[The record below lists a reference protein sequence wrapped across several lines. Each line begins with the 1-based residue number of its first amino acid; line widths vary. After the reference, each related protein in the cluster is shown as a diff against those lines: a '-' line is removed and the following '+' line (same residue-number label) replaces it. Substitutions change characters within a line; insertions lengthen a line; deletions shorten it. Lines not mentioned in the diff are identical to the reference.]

1 MKIQKNRISYKSVL
15 LLIATILT
23 VVPIFDT
30 GFDTYGAT
38 TNLSLEEI
46 QDRLVRVK
54 QQMGSLESASYGM
67 TPITAEAIN
76 EGTYDIEVKSN
87 SPFFKI
93 MRCKLIAEGGSLQVR
108 MTTSSQSYKYIYLG
122 TAAQAERAQDSDL
135 LRYEEDGDYSVYT
148 FSIPALNQE
157 VNCAAFS
164 KKKKMWYDRK
174 LVFLAASLPEDALKF
189 QLPDYDL
196 IDVALRAYNPLNDR
210 NLPENQ
216 GQGGSGSGTASTAGF
231 GQQDQPQGAERA
243 VKVPKKDGEYSIEV
257 SIAGGSGRAT
267 INSPTLLTI
276 KDGKAYATIT
286 WSSPYY
292 DYMIV
297 DEDNYYNQTKDGGNS
312 SFVIPVLTMDGE
324 MPVIADT
331 TAMGDP
337 VEIEYVLTFYSET
350 IDSKG
355 RIPQEAAKKV
365 LSVAA
370 VIIVTGGIL
379 NHLVKKRRA
388 K

>member
-1 MKIQKNRISYKSVL
+1 M
-15 LLIATILT
+15 ILAIL
-23 VVPIFDT
+23 PAFDT

-67 TPITAEAIN
+67 TPIMAEAIN
-76 EGTYDIEVKSN
+76 PGTYDIEVKSN

-93 MRCKLIAEGGSLQVR
+93 MKCKIIAEGGSLQVQ

-122 TAAQAERAQDSDL
+122 TAAQAERAQDSDF

-174 LVFLAASLPEDALKF
+174 LVFLAASLPEEALKF

-243 VKVPKKDGEYSIEV
+243 IKVPKEDGEYSIEV

-355 RIPQEAAKKV
+355 KIPQEAAKKV